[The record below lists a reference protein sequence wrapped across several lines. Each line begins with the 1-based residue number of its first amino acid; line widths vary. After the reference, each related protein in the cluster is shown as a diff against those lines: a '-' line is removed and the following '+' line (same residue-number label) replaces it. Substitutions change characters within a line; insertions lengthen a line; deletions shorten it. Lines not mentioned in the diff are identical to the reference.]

1 MPKSHGRLA
10 TDGQGTSALTPV
22 ARRGGFTLIELLVVI
37 AIIAILAALLLPALS
52 RAKASAHRIVC
63 VGNLRQLG
71 VALSIYADN
80 NRKYPIGHWD
90 HAILPSIDL
99 SNKVY
104 MCPDLGPPSF
114 PLPKPLGYNPSYG
127 YNLLGT
133 GYGNA
138 ADLERGTLGLQYG
151 MDGLPES
158 KLAAASELVAIGDVV
173 ELGAEDGDIACNFKE
188 PDDWIANRHRKGG
201 NVVFCDV
208 HVEYDKQVNW
218 MMADERHRK
227 RWNRDNLPHPDT
239 WQ

>member
-1 MPKSHGRLA
+1 MPNSQGRFA

-22 ARRGGFTLIELLVVI
+22 ALAWWVHAYRIVSRHCNHRHPGGFVT
-37 AIIAILAALLLPALS
+37 S
-52 RAKASAHRIVC
+52 SAVARKGVGPPDC
-63 VGNLRQLG
+63 VRRQSSSTRSG
-71 VALSIYADN
+71 VEHIRGQQTESI
-80 NRKYPIGHWD
+80 PIGHWD

-114 PLPKPLGYNPSYG
+114 PLPIPLGYNPSYG

-133 GYGNA
+133 GYGMPLTWNEEHSA
-138 ADLERGTLGLQYG
+138 CNTEWTV
-151 MDGLPES
+151 LPES
-158 KLAAASELVAIGDVV
+158 KLAVASELVAIGDVV

-218 MMADERHRK
+218 DDGRRASSEKMES
-227 RWNRDNLPHPDT
+227 
-239 WQ
+239 